1 MLLHLRSSRLKL
13 YLRLYLRLLSSG
25 DFHGSLTASAVGS
38 PRSPLETLPR
48 FTGAATPLL
57 PFRRTPLPVLVS
69 PHPSPRRVLHC
80 SVHQVPPLLPRASPP
95 PHPQMPSPL
104 ITRSLSSS
112 PDSGDDRVS
121 SDSDSDLPG
130 GGHSP
135 EFHRVCKIINELF
148 ASDRNM
154 EAVLDESN
162 VNVEKS
168 LVIGV
173 LDRFRHA
180 HKPAHRFFRW
190 AASRPDFG
198 HDSETYNAML
208 TILGKTRQ
216 FETMVAMLEEM
227 GKQKLL
233 TIEAFKISI
242 KAFASAREMKKSI
255 GIFQLMKK
263 YNFKGDCNTFNCLID
278 SLAKAKLG
286 KEANTL
292 FTKMKDQYLPNLRT
306 YTVLLFGW
314 CKLKNLVEAGRIWNE
329 MIDNGFKPDIVA
341 HNTMLEGL
349 IRAQRRPE
357 AIKMFGLMKTKGPKP
372 NARTYTVMIHDMCKG
387 GKMDNAVGCF
397 EEMLAAGVAPDAAT
411 YTCLIV
417 GFGNARRMDKVS
429 GLLKEMEEKGC
440 PPDGRTY
447 NALIKLMTNRSMPD
461 DAVRIYKRM
470 ISSGF
475 EPTIHTYNMM
485 MKSYFHGN
493 NYDMGCAVWEEMGK
507 KGICPDVNSYTV
519 FIGGHIRHGRPEEAH
534 KYIEEMINKGMN
546 APQIDYNKFAADFSR
561 AGRPD
566 VLHDMAQKMKFS
578 GKFEVSNVF
587 NHWAERMNKRVKKR
601 VPNQTG
607 HRLF

>member
-1 MLLHLRSSRLKL
+1 MVLSVRSSKAKL
-13 YLRLYLRLLSSG
+13 LLRLPLFSFG
-25 DFHGSLTASAVGS
+25 DLHGSFTASSVVAT
-38 PRSPLETLPR
+38 RSPLETLFR
-48 FTGAATPLL
+48 FTGTAAAVL
-57 PFRRTPLPVLVS
+57 PSRRSPLPMHV
-69 PHPSPRRVLHC
+69 PHYFTPCRLLH
-80 SVHQVPPLLPRASPP
+80 SSHYQVPPILPRPFPP
-95 PHPQMPSPL
+95 PHPQMPSPPL
-104 ITRSLSSS
+104 ITRFLSSS
-112 PDSGDDRVS
+112 SGDVPIS
-121 SDSDSDLPG
+121 SDSDSDPDRTAD
-130 GGHSP
+130 GHSP
-135 EFHRVCKIINELF
+135 DVDRVSTIINELF

-154 EAVLDESN
+154 EAVLDECG
-162 VNVEKS
+162 VHIEKPV
-168 LVIGV
+168 VIGV

-180 HKPAHRFFRW
+180 HKPSYRFFRW
-190 AASRPDFG
+190 SAARPGFA
-198 HDSETYNAML
+198 HDCETYNVML

-216 FETMVAMLEEM
+216 FETMVSMLEEM

-242 KAFASAREMKKSI
+242 KAFASAREMKKSM

-263 YNFKGDCNTFNCLID
+263 FSFKADSETFNCLID

-286 KEANTL
+286 KEANAL
-292 FTKMKDQYLPNLRT
+292 FAKMKDQYPPNLRT

-314 CKLKNLVEAGRIWNE
+314 CKLKNLVEAARIWNE

-372 NARTYTVMIHDMCKG
+372 NARSYTVLIHDMCKG

-470 ISSGF
+470 IKNGF

-493 NYDMGCAVWEEMGK
+493 NYDMGCAVWEEMWK
-507 KGICPDVNSYTV
+507 KGIGPDVNSYTV

-566 VLHDMAQKMKFS
+566 VLYEMAQMMKFS
-578 GKFEVSNVF
+578 GKFQVSNVF
-587 NHWAERMNKRVKKR
+587 NHWAERMEKRVKKR
-601 VPNQTG
+601 LPNQTG